1 MGSEQVLIEFVLQP
15 IPLELLVASAS
26 DDLGT
31 TMRAQTARAK
41 STLSKAV
48 SVPAVVV
55 RSDNSRNGY
64 PITFQYLGWRGYSIT
79 LWAPTPI
86 GRKKWMDHIQKQQ
99 ETLRER
105 STMFETVPFSDGF
118 FTGAN
123 RVNCAAPFSEYSSV
137 LL

>member
-1 MGSEQVLIEFVLQP
+1 MFVLQP
-15 IPLELLVASAS
+15 IPLELLIVSAT
-26 DDLGT
+26 DDVGSTL
-31 TMRAQTARAK
+31 RAQNARAR

-79 LWAPTPI
+79 LWAPTSI
-86 GRKKWMDHIQKQQ
+86 GRKKWMDNIQKQQ
-99 ETLRER
+99 EAMRER
-105 STMFETVPFSDGF
+105 STVFETVPFSEGF

-123 RVNCAAPFSEYSSV
+123 RVNCAAPFSECSSAPSLGV
-137 LL
+137 KI